1 MSYIFDNLNQIEN
14 RVSTACD
21 LSQRSRSEVLLI
33 AVSKTKPVE
42 LLSEAYQYG
51 IRDFGENRVQEL
63 TEKAQTMPLDIRWH
77 MIGHLQKNKVKQAVR
92 YAYLIHSVDSYEL
105 ALTISNEAVKQDKS
119 VAILLEVNMAGEE
132 SKFGYTPAQIT
143 EDVIRI
149 ASLPNIHI
157 KGLMTI
163 APYTET
169 PESNRIYFQQMKQ
182 LSVDIRNKN
191 IDNVS
196 MDILSMGMSGDFE
209 IAIEEGATMVRVGT
223 SIFGER

>member
-77 MIGHLQKNKVKQAVR
+77 M
-92 YAYLIHSVDSYEL
+92 
-105 ALTISNEAVKQDKS
+105 
-119 VAILLEVNMAGEE
+119 
-132 SKFGYTPAQIT
+132 
-143 EDVIRI
+143 
-149 ASLPNIHI
+149 
-157 KGLMTI
+157 
-163 APYTET
+163 
-169 PESNRIYFQQMKQ
+169 
-182 LSVDIRNKN
+182 
-191 IDNVS
+191 
-196 MDILSMGMSGDFE
+196 
-209 IAIEEGATMVRVGT
+209 
-223 SIFGER
+223 